1 MVVESA
7 ISSLF
12 SSSES
17 MLNVSRVGTDA
28 DLSQSSSSSS
38 SSQPAHDEAAAVE
51 SMVALTTAL
60 DDQSVSVP
68 SGLALE
74 VVEAVSL
81 LVGAASAVR
90 QRQSSSAADSGA
102 AGAGDDGGAPT
113 DAATTG
119 GAAEDDDGE
128 DDVEELVVVA
138 SALVDAVLE
147 SAETVDEDTAA
158 AATQVISSL
167 VGSLEGFSL
176 EAPADAAAD
185 GNGGSGGGGVA
196 AAGGGTNASAAARN
210 LQSAVAT
217 LSTRVLE
224 TLDVADADD
233 GGGVVSVALRS
244 THVNLTLEARAAA
257 ALTLAPI
264 VCDAAASTVSASLPD
279 GMLAMV
285 DGADTLGPVSIVLTV
300 TSLNLHGL
308 GASAA
313 RNASS
318 AGATV
323 TFEMRQAGERLVV
336 SNLSKPLNLSL
347 PLTAAGGALSAADA
361 CDCSCNPHNHAGL
374 PAYYCGPG
382 STDSRCNAGGC
393 PMLSEPYCYDGGNRD
408 DNFGCDFKG
417 DEAGPCCSPEPG
429 NRRSLSAH
437 AAHGRD
443 GSDRCVG
450 APTTTEVL
458 AEYERLAQTND
469 MSTAPEVAAMRAGL
483 EALGC
488 AQAIECG
495 WWDAAAHGWST
506 EGCAAVTADDGA
518 MLCSCTHLTDF
529 MVVEVPTSWDELADH
544 IVMGFTVTTFS
555 WAQATECLAKPQ
567 WSFIHLITM
576 VLVGLEVVG
585 LGHAIMRDRAELRF
599 VEAIMA
605 GRRRDRKA
613 RKQRITAL
621 KQLGARAQA
630 GKARRY
636 GRLVRLAPREA
647 HAQAHG
653 GRLGL
658 PWDRMPL
665 SRSLAL
671 SRAHALSPSL
681 SRSGIG
687 TAGTHLRRLA
697 LASHRVC
704 ATASVAAVRPRLA
717 TLVAP
722 AAPLASADAA
732 SLGANR

>member
-1 MVVESA
+1 
-7 ISSLF
+7 
-12 SSSES
+12 
-17 MLNVSRVGTDA
+17 
-28 DLSQSSSSSS
+28 
-38 SSQPAHDEAAAVE
+38 
-51 SMVALTTAL
+51 
-60 DDQSVSVP
+60 
-68 SGLALE
+68 
-74 VVEAVSL
+74 
-81 LVGAASAVR
+81 
-90 QRQSSSAADSGA
+90 
-102 AGAGDDGGAPT
+102 
-113 DAATTG
+113 
-119 GAAEDDDGE
+119 
-128 DDVEELVVVA
+128 
-138 SALVDAVLE
+138 
-147 SAETVDEDTAA
+147 
-158 AATQVISSL
+158 
-167 VGSLEGFSL
+167 
-176 EAPADAAAD
+176 
-185 GNGGSGGGGVA
+185 
-196 AAGGGTNASAAARN
+196 
-210 LQSAVAT
+210 
-217 LSTRVLE
+217 
-224 TLDVADADD
+224 
-233 GGGVVSVALRS
+233 
-244 THVNLTLEARAAA
+244 
-257 ALTLAPI
+257 
-264 VCDAAASTVSASLPD
+264 
-279 GMLAMV
+279 
-285 DGADTLGPVSIVLTV
+285 
-300 TSLNLHGL
+300 
-308 GASAA
+308 
-313 RNASS
+313 
-318 AGATV
+318 
-323 TFEMRQAGERLVV
+323 
-336 SNLSKPLNLSL
+336 
-347 PLTAAGGALSAADA
+347 
-361 CDCSCNPHNHAGL
+361 
-374 PAYYCGPG
+374 
-382 STDSRCNAGGC
+382 
-393 PMLSEPYCYDGGNRD
+393 
-408 DNFGCDFKG
+408 
-417 DEAGPCCSPEPG
+417 
-429 NRRSLSAH
+429 
-437 AAHGRD
+437 
-443 GSDRCVG
+443 
-450 APTTTEVL
+450 
-458 AEYERLAQTND
+458 
-469 MSTAPEVAAMRAGL
+469 MRAGL

-704 ATASVAAVRPRLA
+704 ATASVAAVRLRLA